1 MAKFTYPEQKD
12 LDNTKKL
19 RALIKELPP
28 FCSDF
33 FRGIE
38 PRTSTRTRIAY
49 AYDLRIFFDFLR
61 ENNPQFSKL
70 APRDITLSMLEQ
82 LGSMDIEEYMD
93 FLHAYSRENRGEM
106 VNTERGLTRKLASL
120 KSFYNYYFRM
130 ERISTNP
137 AALVQLPKIHEK
149 EIIRLEIDEVA
160 RLLDEVEGGD
170 KLTEKQ

>member
-1 MAKFTYPEQKD
+1 MAKLTYHEQKD

-82 LGSMDIEEYMD
+82 LGSMDIEE
-93 FLHAYSRENRGEM
+93 
-106 VNTERGLTRKLASL
+106 
-120 KSFYNYYFRM
+120 
-130 ERISTNP
+130 
-137 AALVQLPKIHEK
+137 
-149 EIIRLEIDEVA
+149 
-160 RLLDEVEGGD
+160 
-170 KLTEKQ
+170 

>member
-1 MAKFTYPEQKD
+1 MAKLTYHEKKD

-19 RALIKELPP
+19 RALIKELPT

-61 ENNPQFSKL
+61 ENNPQFAKL

-82 LGSMDIEEYMD
+82 LGSMDKMC
-93 FLHAYSRENRGEM
+93 
-106 VNTERGLTRKLASL
+106 
-120 KSFYNYYFRM
+120 
-130 ERISTNP
+130 
-137 AALVQLPKIHEK
+137 
-149 EIIRLEIDEVA
+149 IRDSHHHLQFD
-160 RLLDEVEGGD
+160 
-170 KLTEKQ
+170 